1 MGVYNMQN
9 FISFLERKMAP
20 FAIKLDG
27 NRYITAIKNGFFG
40 AMPLLIIGSFFLLIA
55 NLPIGGYPEFMASIL
70 GEDWASYFMVPYSV
84 TMDIMTIYVII
95 AMANSLAKSYKLDQV
110 AGMTA
115 TVVAFLVLTPLMP
128 LEDGGV
134 GIPAFNLSASGLFL
148 GMLTAVLAVEILR
161 FVDKKGWKIKMP
173 DSVPENVARSFSA
186 LIPLLIVIIIFNL
199 IRIVVGFTSF
209 GTVQDIIYH
218 YLQIPLLSLGSTL
231 PATIVVTIFEQLL
244 WFFGIH
250 GSNVVGGVMQ
260 PIWLSLTA
268 ENAAA
273 FAAGESLPHI
283 INFQFYSNF
292 MKVGGAGGTMGLV
305 IALLFFAKSKQF
317 KTLGKL
323 AIGPGFFGINEPLTF
338 GIPLVLNPIMMIPFI
353 LSPIIL
359 AVVAYFAMS
368 SGLVPF
374 TNGTNIP
381 WTTPPIIA
389 GFLVSG
395 WKGAILNVVQ
405 IFISFFVYYPFFKSA
420 DRLAYKKQL
429 EEEGAEA

>member
-1 MGVYNMQN
+1 MQN

-148 GMLTAVLAVEILR
+148 GMLTAVFAVEILR

-231 PATIVVTIFEQLL
+231 PATIVVTIFEQFL

-283 INFQFYSNF
+283 INYQFYSNF

>member
-1 MGVYNMQN
+1 MQN

-55 NLPIGGYPEFMASIL
+55 NLPINGYPDFMASIL

-95 AMANSLAKSYKLDQV
+95 AMANSLAKSYKLDPV

-128 LEDGGV
+128 LEEGGV

-148 GMLTAVLAVEILR
+148 GMLTAVFAVEILK

-186 LIPLLIVIIIFNL
+186 LIPLLIVIIIFNI

-218 YLQIPLLSLGSTL
+218 YLQTPLLSLGSTL
-231 PATIVVTIFEQLL
+231 PATIIVTIFEQFL

-250 GSNVVGGVMQ
+250 GSNVVSGVMQ

-323 AIGPGFFGINEPLTF
+323 AVGPGIFGINEPLTF

-359 AVVAYFAMS
+359 AIVAYFAMS